1 MKRASLLLLC
11 IIAVCLLS
19 MALGYARSTAWWKSP
34 SKALNAA
41 ATQGNQA
48 LAPVPLGAFVAG
60 DMPVTLTGLTLAKG
74 TSGAKDDAGRTEQSE
89 GPAQLRFQVADKGR
103 NNVKSLTFALFDFD
117 ENGLLRRVD
126 SWGRAVDLSEAKGT
140 AEITLNL
147 ERNLHPQRRQVLVV
161 EHAKSDNRTWRAQFP
176 GLGRAANKVSN
187 GLPITSAAVDQIE
200 KALPNETGSVLCS
213 NGFRKA
219 MLLAQLGD
227 GQSVTSFTCDQRN
240 RYFSFTFNGKD
251 LGQ

>member
-11 IIAVCLLS
+11 IVAVCLLS
-19 MALGYARSTAWWKSP
+19 IALGYARSTAWWKGP
-34 SKALNAA
+34 AKALNAA
-41 ATQGNQA
+41 AAQGNQA

-60 DMPVTLTGLTLAKG
+60 DMPVVLTGLTIAKG
-74 TSGAKDDAGRTEQSE
+74 APGVKDDAGRAEQSE

-117 ENGLLRRVD
+117 ERGLLRRVD
-126 SWGRAVDLSEAKGT
+126 SWARAVDLSEEKGPT
-140 AEITLNL
+140 EITLNL
-147 ERNLHPQRRQVLVV
+147 GRNLHPQHRQVLAV
-161 EHAKSDNRTWRAQFP
+161 EHARNDNRTWRAQFS

-187 GLPITSAAVDQIE
+187 GTPDASATVDRTE
-200 KALPNETGSVLCS
+200 KALPDEVGSVLCS

-227 GQSVTSFTCDQRN
+227 GQSVTSFTCDQSN
-240 RYFSFTFNGKD
+240 RSFSLTFNGKD

>member
-11 IIAVCLLS
+11 IVAVCLLS
-19 MALGYARSTAWWKSP
+19 IALGYARSTAWWKGP
-34 SKALNAA
+34 AKALNAA
-41 ATQGNQA
+41 AMQGNQA
-48 LAPVPLGAFVAG
+48 LAPVPLGAFVAS
-60 DMPVTLTGLTLAKG
+60 DMPVALSGLTIAKG
-74 TSGAKDDAGRTEQSE
+74 AHGVKDDAGRAEQSE

-117 ENGLLRRVD
+117 ERGLLRRVD
-126 SWGRAVDLSEAKGT
+126 SWGRTVDLSEEKGP
-140 AEITLNL
+140 AEITLDL
-147 ERNLHPQRRQVLVV
+147 GRRLHPQHRQVLAV
-161 EHAKSDNRTWRAQFP
+161 EHAKNDNRTWHAQFP

-187 GLPITSAAVDQIE
+187 GTPDASAVVDRTEKVLPDDV
-200 KALPNETGSVLCS
+200 GSVLCS

-227 GQSVTSFTCDQRN
+227 GQSVTSFRCDQNN
-240 RYFSFTFNGKD
+240 RSFNFTFSGKD